1 MAEHPPPGEMDPR
14 SGFCA
19 ATRTFHSLRP
29 SYTLPPD
36 SLPATATAYAFST
49 LPSPVPDRPA
59 LVDADT
65 GIAVSYPSFLAAVR
79 SLAGGLWSA
88 LGVRPGDVALV
99 VAPSRLD
106 VPVLDFA
113 LMSIGAA
120 VSPANPA
127 STAEEFAHIAAL
139 ARPVVAFAAPEVA
152 SKLPRGLRCVVIGSD
167 EYRRLSSSGGAS
179 PPPPV
184 AVKQSDT
191 AAVLYSSGTTGR
203 VKAVA
208 ISHRNLIAL
217 ICTHKAN
224 REKVEKEAA
233 EAGEEPPPP
242 TVALLPLPLFH
253 VFGFMMMLR
262 SVAMGETAVLMERFD
277 FGAVLRAIERY
288 RVTLLPAAPP
298 VLVAMIKFEEA
309 RRRDLSS
316 LLVIGIGGAPLGR
329 EVAERFA
336 AIFPDIELVQGYG
349 LTESSG
355 SVSATVGPD
364 ESKAYGSVGKLA
376 SHMEAKIVDPATGEA
391 LGPGQR
397 GELWV
402 RGPVIMK
409 GYVGDDEATAA
420 TMDSEGWL
428 KTGDLC
434 YFNED
439 GLLYIVDRLKELIK
453 YKGYQVPPAE
463 LEHILNSHPD
473 IMDAAVVPY
482 PDEDAGQLPMA
493 FIVRKPGSNIT
504 EQQVMDHVA
513 KQVAPYKKV
522 RRVAFV
528 SAIPK
533 SPAGKILRRELVQQ
547 AMSMGASKL

>member
-1 MAEHPPPGEMDPR
+1 MAEQRPPGEIDPR

-29 SYTLPPD
+29 SATLPPE

-49 LPSPVPDRPA
+49 LPSPLPSRPA
-59 LVDADT
+59 LVDAAT

-106 VPVLDFA
+106 VPVLDLA

-127 STAEEFAHIAAL
+127 STAEEFAHMAAL
-139 ARPVVAFAAPEVA
+139 ARPVVAFAVPEVA
-152 SKLPRGLRCVVIGSD
+152 AKLPRSLRCVVIGSD
-167 EYRRLSSSGGAS
+167 EYKSLSSAGGAP

-208 ISHRNLIAL
+208 ITHRNLIAL
-217 ICTHKAN
+217 ICTHNAN

-253 VFGFMMMLR
+253 VFGFMMLLR

-298 VLVAMIKFEEA
+298 VLVAMIKSEEA

-355 SVSATVGPD
+355 SVAATVGPD

-376 SHMEAKIVDPATGEA
+376 SHMEAKIVDPSTGEA

-473 IMDAAVVPY
+473 IMDAAVIPF